1 METSSTESLKNVR
14 NANQEMLDYFNDCYV
29 QKLEQIQ
36 NLKTEQ
42 FELKVKIDELVKTR
56 DVYSFKTST
65 GHNVFSPFSTTTTTQ
80 QEKAEQIETQLHD
93 LMDVKLSLDN
103 RISGLEAEIDDLKNR
118 LSTLNTANKKLDE
131 LLAEQEEEALENSE
145 IFEDEDESGEDE
157 TEYINHGLNV
167 LMLNQYD
174 KKLLA
179 QKISKSVK
187 DLLDS
192 NINKLDVLSWMLK
205 SDVNRAK
212 ITLNEIIDA
221 TDQLADSLDSII
233 ADLSDEPDTSEPIWT
248 LLNDTILEYKE
259 SHPECVIESDI
270 VCPDYDLNLPP
281 IITIHLVA
289 IIREIFDNV
298 FKHSNANRI
307 TANIHI
313 SNQLVDVYINDNGVG
328 IDSNYT
334 HLTPWY
340 SGLHKIRETI
350 YLLNGQFKID
360 GDLISGTNVRFS
372 FPVDN
377 INA

>member
-14 NANQEMLDYFNDCYV
+14 NTNQEMLDYFNDCYV

-131 LLAEQEEEALENSE
+131 LLAEQEEESLENSE